1 MSAESSPSS
10 EDFYVF
16 STTATE
22 DPSNLELYVED
33 KLITIVIDSGASC
46 NLMSEEMFK
55 YVTEGKVNLSK
66 CDKRVYAYASKKPLH
81 LKGKCTL

>member
-1 MSAESSPSS
+1 MIAKSSPSS

-22 DPSNLELYVED
+22 DPSNLELYVEY

-46 NLMSEEMFK
+46 NLM
-55 YVTEGKVNLSK
+55 
-66 CDKRVYAYASKKPLH
+66 
-81 LKGKCTL
+81 